1 MFMGLYL
8 GSTSPSSGNLAIN
21 FKPGV
26 CDSLLNIG
34 DDFNK
39 DAESKILISCKH
51 SGKLVKSVYIDCKN
65 LDILSRSEIS
75 DKVLIAIIQFLENE
89 GIINLSLSPNERI
102 VLGYFRKLKP
112 RIPYFFAPALLK
124 FKKMLSS

>member
-1 MFMGLYL
+1 MGLYL
-8 GSTSPSSGNLAIN
+8 ESTSPSSGNLAIN

-39 DAESKILISCKH
+39 DAKSNILISCKH
-51 SGKLVKSVYIDCKN
+51 SGKLLESVYIDCKN
-65 LDILSRSEIS
+65 LDLLSRSEIS

-89 GIINLSLSPNERI
+89 GIISLSLSPSERK
-102 VLGYFRKLKP
+102 VLGYIRKLKP
-112 RIPYFFAPALLK
+112 RIPYFFTPALLK